1 MAYDEVAQGTMM
13 HDESLGIRCTLS
25 EKSQLHE
32 LLVSEIEGETPI
44 ETGFVA
50 SSLVLKLAHFIS
62 YGAH

>member
-1 MAYDEVAQGTMM
+1 MAYDEVAQGTIM

-44 ETGFVA
+44 RDR
-50 SSLVLKLAHFIS
+50 LRC
-62 YGAH
+62 